1 MLNSFNDF
9 LDIKE
14 VEPDEWDKA
23 MIKDIETNPD
33 CKEFV
38 SEAEALKELV
48 LD

>member
-14 VEPDEWDKA
+14 VESDEWDKA

-38 SEAEALKELV
+38 SEAEALKELG